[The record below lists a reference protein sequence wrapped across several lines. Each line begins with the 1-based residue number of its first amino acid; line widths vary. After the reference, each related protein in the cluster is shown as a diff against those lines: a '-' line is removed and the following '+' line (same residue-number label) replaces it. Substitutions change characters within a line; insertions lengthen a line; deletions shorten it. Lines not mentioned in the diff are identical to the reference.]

1 MLQNNIA
8 KKNDNQL
15 VEFSANGEKVK
26 LSPAIVRNYLVNGN
40 GQISDKEVVYFINLC
55 KSQGLN
61 PFIKDCYL
69 IKYGNTTPAQMV
81 VSKDVFLKR
90 AERNSEFD
98 GLDAGIIVI
107 NNESGELTYRK
118 GAFYLKDREE
128 VVGGWADVFR
138 KNVSHPTHIEV
149 SFEEYAGRTKDG
161 KLNSQWSTK
170 AATMIRKVAITQALR
185 ETFPNDFQQMYSEE
199 EMNVDMKL
207 DETPIQQPTQS
218 IEQAPVQPQTYSQPE
233 EPQGAQPEGVSLV

>member
-26 LSPAIVRNYLVNGN
+26 LSPAIVKKYLVNGN
-40 GQISDKEVVYFINLC
+40 GDVSDDEIVYFINLC

-69 IKYGNTTPAQMV
+69 IKYGISPAQMV

-138 KNVSHPTHIEV
+138 KNISHPTHIEV
-149 SFEEYAGRTKDG
+149 SVEEYVGKTKDG

-170 AATMIRKVAITQALR
+170 MATMIRKVAITQALR
-185 ETFPNDFQQMYSEE
+185 ETFPNDFQKMYAAE
-199 EMNVDMKL
+199 EMNVDVKL
-207 DETPIQQPTQS
+207 DEAPIQQPTN
-218 IEQAPVQPQTYSQPE
+218 IVEQAPVQPQTYSPPE
-233 EPQGAQPEGVSLV
+233 EPQPEGVSLV

>member
-26 LSPAIVRNYLVNGN
+26 LSPAIVKKYLVNGN
-40 GQISDKEVVYFINLC
+40 GDVSDDEIVYFINLC

-69 IKYGNTTPAQMV
+69 IKYGISPAQMV

-138 KNVSHPTHIEV
+138 KNISHPTHIEV
-149 SFEEYAGRTKDG
+149 SVEEYVGKTKDG

-170 AATMIRKVAITQALR
+170 MATMIRKVAITQALR
-185 ETFPNDFQQMYSEE
+185 ETFPNDFQKMYAAE
-199 EMNVDMKL
+199 EMNVDVKL
-207 DETPIQQPTQS
+207 DEAPIQQPTN
-218 IEQAPVQPQTYSQPE
+218 IVEQAPVQPQTYLQPE
-233 EPQGAQPEGVSLV
+233 EPQGSQPEGVSLV

>member
-40 GQISDKEVVYFINLC
+40 GQITDQEIVYFINLC

-69 IKYGNTTPAQMV
+69 IKYGNTLPAQMV

-118 GAFYLKDREE
+118 GAFYREE

-138 KNVSHPTHIEV
+138 KNISHPTHIEV
-149 SFEEYAGRTKDG
+149 PVEEYAGRTKDG

-170 AATMIRKVAITQALR
+170 MATMIRKVAITQALR
-185 ETFPNDFQQMYSEE
+185 ETFPNDFQSLYSEE
-199 EMNVDMKL
+199 EMNVEMKL
-207 DETPIQQPTQS
+207 DETQIQQPTQP
-218 IEQAPVQPQTYSQPE
+218 IEQAPVQPQTYSQPD
-233 EPQGAQPEGVSLV
+233 EPQPEGVSLV

>member
-1 MLQNNIA
+1 MLQNNISN
-8 KKNDNQL
+8 KKENQL

-40 GQISDKEVVYFINLC
+40 GQITDQEVVYFINLC

-69 IKYGNTTPAQMV
+69 IKYGSTTPAQMV

-138 KNVSHPTHIEV
+138 KNISHPTHIEV
-149 SFEEYAGRTKDG
+149 SVEEYVGKTKDG
-161 KLNSQWSTK
+161 KLNSQWASK
-170 AATMIRKVAITQALR
+170 MATMVRKVAITQALR

-218 IEQAPVQPQTYSQPE
+218 IEQAPVQPTYQESQE
-233 EPQGAQPEGVSLV
+233 QPEGVSLV

>member
-26 LSPAIVRNYLVNGN
+26 LSPVIVKKYLVNGN
-40 GQISDKEVVYFINLC
+40 GDVSDDEIVYFINLC

-69 IKYGNTTPAQMV
+69 IKYGISPAQMV

-138 KNVSHPTHIEV
+138 KNISHPTHIEV
-149 SFEEYAGRTKDG
+149 SVGEYVGKTKDG

-170 AATMIRKVAITQALR
+170 MATMIRKVAITQALR
-185 ETFPNDFQQMYSEE
+185 ETFPNDFQKMYAAE
-199 EMNVDMKL
+199 EMNVDVKL
-207 DETPIQQPTQS
+207 DEAPIQQPTN
-218 IEQAPVQPQTYSQPE
+218 IVEQAPVQPQTYSQPE
-233 EPQGAQPEGVSLV
+233 EPQPEGVSLV

>member
-40 GQISDKEVVYFINLC
+40 GQITDQEVVYFINLC

-69 IKYGNTTPAQMV
+69 IKYGSTTPAQMV

-98 GLDAGIIVI
+98 GF
-107 NNESGELTYRK
+107 SRK
-118 GAFYLKDREE
+118 M
-128 VVGGWADVFR
+128 ADIPR
-138 KNVSHPTHIEV
+138 KIFSKKGCNLCKQNVL
-149 SFEEYAGRTKDG
+149 Y
-161 KLNSQWSTK
+161 
-170 AATMIRKVAITQALR
+170 
-185 ETFPNDFQQMYSEE
+185 Y
-199 EMNVDMKL
+199 
-207 DETPIQQPTQS
+207 
-218 IEQAPVQPQTYSQPE
+218 
-233 EPQGAQPEGVSLV
+233 

>member
-8 KKNDNQL
+8 KKDNSSQL
-15 VEFSANGEKVK
+15 VEFTANGEKIK
-26 LSPAIVRNYLVNGN
+26 LSPAIVRSYLVNGN
-40 GQISDKEVVYFINLC
+40 GQITDQEVVYFINLC

-69 IKYGNTTPAQMV
+69 IKYGNSTPAQMV

-98 GLDAGIIVI
+98 GLEAGIIVV

-118 GAFYLKDREE
+118 GAFYLKEQEE
-128 VVGGWADVFR
+128 VVGGWADVYK
-138 KNVSHPTHIEV
+138 KNISHPTHIEV
-149 SFEEYAGRTKDG
+149 AFDEYAGRKNDG
-161 KLNSQWSTK
+161 TLNSQWSSK

-199 EMNVDMKL
+199 EMNVDMKF
-207 DETPIQQPTQS
+207 DETPIQQPQEQIVQEAPRQS
-218 IEQAPVQPQTYSQPE
+218 QPQ
-233 EPQGAQPEGVSLV
+233 AEGVSLV

>member
-26 LSPAIVRNYLVNGN
+26 LSPTIVKKYLVNGN
-40 GQISDKEVVYFINLC
+40 GDVSDDEIVYFINLC

-69 IKYGNTTPAQMV
+69 IKYGISPAQMV

-138 KNVSHPTHIEV
+138 KNISHPTHIEV
-149 SFEEYAGRTKDG
+149 SVEEYIGKTKDG

-170 AATMIRKVAITQALR
+170 MATMIRKVAITQALR
-185 ETFPNDFQQMYSEE
+185 ETFPNDFQKMYAAE
-199 EMNVDMKL
+199 EMNVDVKL
-207 DETPIQQPTQS
+207 DEAPIQQPTN
-218 IEQAPVQPQTYSQPE
+218 IVEQAPVQPQTYSQPE
-233 EPQGAQPEGVSLV
+233 EPQPEGVSLV

>member
-26 LSPAIVRNYLVNGN
+26 LSPAIVKKYLVNGN
-40 GQISDKEVVYFINLC
+40 GDVSDDEIVYFINLC

-69 IKYGNTTPAQMV
+69 IKYGISPAQMV

-138 KNVSHPTHIEV
+138 KNISHPTHIEV
-149 SFEEYAGRTKDG
+149 SVEEYAGKTKDG

-170 AATMIRKVAITQALR
+170 MATMIRKVAITQALR
-185 ETFPNDFQQMYSEE
+185 ETFPNDFQKMYAAE
-199 EMNVDMKL
+199 EMNVDVKL
-207 DETPIQQPTQS
+207 DEAPIQQPTN
-218 IEQAPVQPQTYSQPE
+218 IVEQAPVQPQTYLQPE
-233 EPQGAQPEGVSLV
+233 EPQPEGVSLV

>member
-40 GQISDKEVVYFINLC
+40 GQITDQEVVYFINLC

-138 KNVSHPTHIEV
+138 KNTSHPTHIEV
-149 SFEEYAGRTKDG
+149 SVEEYAGRTKDG
-161 KLNSQWSTK
+161 KLNSQWASK
-170 AATMIRKVAITQALR
+170 MGTMVRKVAITQALR

-207 DETPIQQPTQS
+207 DETPIQQPTN
-218 IEQAPVQPQTYSQPE
+218 IVEQAPVQPQTYSQSD
-233 EPQGAQPEGVSLV
+233 EPQPEGVSLV

>member
-26 LSPAIVRNYLVNGN
+26 LSPAIVKKYLVNGN
-40 GQISDKEVVYFINLC
+40 GDVSDDEIVYFINLC

-69 IKYGNTTPAQMV
+69 IKYGISPAQMV

-138 KNVSHPTHIEV
+138 KNISHPTHIEV
-149 SFEEYAGRTKDG
+149 SVEEYVQKTKDG

-170 AATMIRKVAITQALR
+170 MATMIRKVAITQALR
-185 ETFPNDFQQMYSEE
+185 ETFPNDFQKMYAAE
-199 EMNVDMKL
+199 EMNVDVKL
-207 DETPIQQPTQS
+207 DEAPIQQPTN
-218 IEQAPVQPQTYSQPE
+218 IVEQAPVQPQTYSQPE
-233 EPQGAQPEGVSLV
+233 EPQPEGVSLV

>member
-26 LSPAIVRNYLVNGN
+26 LSPAMVKKYLVNGN
-40 GQISDKEVVYFINLC
+40 GDVSDDEIVYFINLC

-69 IKYGNTTPAQMV
+69 IKYGISPAQMV

-138 KNVSHPTHIEV
+138 KNISHPTHIEV
-149 SFEEYAGRTKDG
+149 SVEEYVGKTKDG

-170 AATMIRKVAITQALR
+170 MATMIRKVAITQALR
-185 ETFPNDFQQMYSEE
+185 ETFPNDFQKMYAAE
-199 EMNVDMKL
+199 EMNVDVKL
-207 DETPIQQPTQS
+207 DEAPIQQPTN
-218 IEQAPVQPQTYSQPE
+218 IVEQAPVQPQTYSQPE
-233 EPQGAQPEGVSLV
+233 EPQPEGVSLV

>member
-40 GQISDKEVVYFINLC
+40 GQISDQEVVYFI
-55 KSQGLN
+55 
-61 PFIKDCYL
+61 IKDCYL
-69 IKYGNTTPAQMV
+69 IKYGNTSPAQMV

-118 GAFYLKDREE
+118 GAFYLKDCEE

-149 SFEEYAGRTKDG
+149 SVEEYAGRTKDG
-161 KLNSQWSTK
+161 KLNSQWASK
-170 AATMIRKVAITQALR
+170 MATMVRKVAITQALR

-207 DETPIQQPTQS
+207 DETPIQQPTQP

-233 EPQGAQPEGVSLV
+233 EPQELQPEGVSLV

>member
-26 LSPAIVRNYLVNGN
+26 LSPGIVKKYLVNGN
-40 GQISDKEVVYFINLC
+40 GDVSDDEIVYFINLC

-69 IKYGNTTPAQMV
+69 IKYGISPAQMV

-138 KNVSHPTHIEV
+138 KNISHPTHIEV
-149 SFEEYAGRTKDG
+149 SVEEYVGKTKDG

-170 AATMIRKVAITQALR
+170 MATMIRKVAITQALR
-185 ETFPNDFQQMYSEE
+185 ETFPNDFQKMYAAE
-199 EMNVDMKL
+199 EMNVDVKL
-207 DETPIQQPTQS
+207 DEAPIQQPTN
-218 IEQAPVQPQTYSQPE
+218 IVEQAPVQPQTYSQPE
-233 EPQGAQPEGVSLV
+233 EPQPEGVSLV

>member
-26 LSPAIVRNYLVNGN
+26 LSPAMVKKYLVNGN
-40 GQISDKEVVYFINLC
+40 GDVSDDEIVYFINLC

-69 IKYGNTTPAQMV
+69 IKYGISPAQMV

-138 KNVSHPTHIEV
+138 KNISHPTHIEV
-149 SFEEYAGRTKDG
+149 SVEEYVGKTKDG

-170 AATMIRKVAITQALR
+170 IATMIRKVAITQALR
-185 ETFPNDFQQMYSEE
+185 ETFPNDFQKMYAAE
-199 EMNVDMKL
+199 EMNVDVKL
-207 DETPIQQPTQS
+207 DEAPIQQPTN
-218 IEQAPVQPQTYSQPE
+218 IVEQAPVQPQTYSQPE
-233 EPQGAQPEGVSLV
+233 EPQPEGVSLV

>member
-26 LSPAIVRNYLVNGN
+26 LSPAIVKKYLVNGN
-40 GQISDKEVVYFINLC
+40 GDVSDDEIVYFINLC

-69 IKYGNTTPAQMV
+69 IKYGISPAQMV

-138 KNVSHPTHIEV
+138 KNISHPTHIEV
-149 SFEEYAGRTKDG
+149 SVEEYVGKTKDG

-170 AATMIRKVAITQALR
+170 MATMIRKVAITQALR
-185 ETFPNDFQQMYSEE
+185 ETFPNDFQKMYAAE
-199 EMNVDMKL
+199 EMNVDVKL
-207 DETPIQQPTQS
+207 DEAPIQQPTN
-218 IEQAPVQPQTYSQPE
+218 IVEQAPVQPQTYSQPE
-233 EPQGAQPEGVSLV
+233 EPQPEGVSLV

>member
-40 GQISDKEVVYFINLC
+40 GQITDQEVVYFINLC

-69 IKYGNTTPAQMV
+69 IKYGSTTPAQMV

-138 KNVSHPTHIEV
+138 KNISHPTHIEV
-149 SFEEYAGRTKDG
+149 SVEEYAGKTKDG
-161 KLNSQWSTK
+161 KLNSQWASK
-170 AATMIRKVAITQALR
+170 MATMVRKVAITQALR

-207 DETPIQQPTQS
+207 DETPIQQPIQQF
-218 IEQAPVQPQTYSQPE
+218 EQAPVQTYSQPD
-233 EPQGAQPEGVSLV
+233 EPQPEGVSLV

>member
-26 LSPAIVRNYLVNGN
+26 LSPAIVKKYLVNGN
-40 GQISDKEVVYFINLC
+40 GDVSDDEIVYFINLC

-69 IKYGNTTPAQMV
+69 IKYGISPAQMV

-107 NNESGELTYRK
+107 NNESGELTYRE
-118 GAFYLKDREE
+118 GAFYLKGREE

-138 KNVSHPTHIEV
+138 KNISHPTHIEV
-149 SFEEYAGRTKDG
+149 SVEEYVGKTKDG

-170 AATMIRKVAITQALR
+170 MATMIRKVAITQALR
-185 ETFPNDFQQMYSEE
+185 ETFPNDFQKMYAAE
-199 EMNVDMKL
+199 EMNVDVKL
-207 DETPIQQPTQS
+207 DEAPIQQPTN
-218 IEQAPVQPQTYSQPE
+218 IVEQAPVQPQTYLQPE
-233 EPQGAQPEGVSLV
+233 EPQPEGVSLV

>member
-1 MLQNNIA
+1 MLIMLQNNIA

-40 GQISDKEVVYFINLC
+40 GQITDQEVVYFINLC

-90 AERNSEFD
+90 A
-98 GLDAGIIVI
+98 
-107 NNESGELTYRK
+107 
-118 GAFYLKDREE
+118 
-128 VVGGWADVFR
+128 
-138 KNVSHPTHIEV
+138 
-149 SFEEYAGRTKDG
+149 
-161 KLNSQWSTK
+161 
-170 AATMIRKVAITQALR
+170 
-185 ETFPNDFQQMYSEE
+185 
-199 EMNVDMKL
+199 
-207 DETPIQQPTQS
+207 
-218 IEQAPVQPQTYSQPE
+218 
-233 EPQGAQPEGVSLV
+233 

>member
-26 LSPAIVRNYLVNGN
+26 LSPAIVKKYLVNGN
-40 GQISDKEVVYFINLC
+40 GDVSDDEIVYFINLC

-69 IKYGNTTPAQMV
+69 IKYGISLAQMV

-138 KNVSHPTHIEV
+138 KNISHPTHIEV
-149 SFEEYAGRTKDG
+149 SVEEYVGKTKDG

-170 AATMIRKVAITQALR
+170 MATMIRKVAITQALR
-185 ETFPNDFQQMYSEE
+185 ETFPNDFQKMYAAE
-199 EMNVDMKL
+199 EMNVDVKL
-207 DETPIQQPTQS
+207 DEAPIQQPTN
-218 IEQAPVQPQTYSQPE
+218 IVEQAPVQPQTYSQPE
-233 EPQGAQPEGVSLV
+233 EPQPEGVSLV

>member
-1 MLQNNIA
+1 MLQNNISN
-8 KKNDNQL
+8 KKENQL

-40 GQISDKEVVYFINLC
+40 GQITDQEIVYFINLC

-69 IKYGNTTPAQMV
+69 IKYGNTLPAQMV

-138 KNVSHPTHIEV
+138 KNISHPTHIEV
-149 SFEEYAGRTKDG
+149 PVEEYAGRTKDG
-161 KLNSQWSTK
+161 KLNSQWASK
-170 AATMIRKVAITQALR
+170 MATMIRKVAITQALR
-185 ETFPNDFQQMYSEE
+185 ETFPNDFQSMYSEE

-207 DETPIQQPTQS
+207 DETPIQQPTQP
-218 IEQAPVQPQTYSQPE
+218 IEQTPVQTYSQPD
-233 EPQGAQPEGVSLV
+233 EPQPEGVSLV

>member
-15 VEFSANGEKVK
+15 VELSANGEKVK
-26 LSPAIVRNYLVNGN
+26 LSPDIIKKYLVNGN
-40 GQISDKEVVYFINLC
+40 GDVSDDEIVYFINLC

-69 IKYGNTTPAQMV
+69 IKYGISPAQMV

-138 KNVSHPTHIEV
+138 KNISHPTHIEV
-149 SFEEYAGRTKDG
+149 SVEEYVGKTKDG

-170 AATMIRKVAITQALR
+170 MATMIRKVAITQALR
-185 ETFPNDFQQMYSEE
+185 ETFPNDFQKMYAAE
-199 EMNVDMKL
+199 EMNVDVKL
-207 DETPIQQPTQS
+207 DEAPIQQPTN
-218 IEQAPVQPQTYSQPE
+218 IVEQAPVQPQTYSQPE
-233 EPQGAQPEGVSLV
+233 EPQPEGVSLV

>member
-26 LSPAIVRNYLVNGN
+26 LSPAIVKKYLVNGN
-40 GQISDKEVVYFINLC
+40 GDVSDDEIVYFINLC

-69 IKYGNTTPAQMV
+69 IKYGILPAQMV

-138 KNVSHPTHIEV
+138 KNISHPTHIEV
-149 SFEEYAGRTKDG
+149 SVEEYAGKTKEG

-170 AATMIRKVAITQALR
+170 MATMIRKVAITQALR
-185 ETFPNDFQQMYSEE
+185 ETFPNDFQKMYAAE
-199 EMNVDMKL
+199 EMNVDVKL
-207 DETPIQQPTQS
+207 DETPIQQPTN
-218 IEQAPVQPQTYSQPE
+218 IVEQAPVQPQTYSQPE
-233 EPQGAQPEGVSLV
+233 EPQGLQPEGVSLV

>member
-26 LSPAIVRNYLVNGN
+26 LSPAIVKKYLVNGN
-40 GQISDKEVVYFINLC
+40 GDVSDDEIVYFINLC

-69 IKYGNTTPAQMV
+69 IKYGISPAQMV

-118 GAFYLKDREE
+118 GAFYLKDHEE

-138 KNVSHPTHIEV
+138 KNISHPTHIEV
-149 SFEEYAGRTKDG
+149 SVEEYVGKTKDG

-170 AATMIRKVAITQALR
+170 MATMIRKVAITQALR
-185 ETFPNDFQQMYSEE
+185 ETFPNDFQKMYAAE
-199 EMNVDMKL
+199 EMNVDVKL
-207 DETPIQQPTQS
+207 DEAPIQQPTN
-218 IEQAPVQPQTYSQPE
+218 IVEQAPVQPQTYSQPE
-233 EPQGAQPEGVSLV
+233 EPQPEGVSLV

>member
-40 GQISDKEVVYFINLC
+40 GQITDQEVVYFINLC

-138 KNVSHPTHIEV
+138 KNTSHPTHIEV
-149 SFEEYAGRTKDG
+149 SVEEYAGRTKDG
-161 KLNSQWSTK
+161 KLNSQWGSK
-170 AATMIRKVAITQALR
+170 MGTMVRKVAITQALR

-207 DETPIQQPTQS
+207 DETPIQQPTQP
-218 IEQAPVQPQTYSQPE
+218 IEQALVQPQTYSQPD
-233 EPQGAQPEGVSLV
+233 EPQPEGVSLV

>member
-40 GQISDKEVVYFINLC
+40 GQITDQEVVYFINLC

-69 IKYGNTTPAQMV
+69 IKYGSTTPAQMV

-138 KNVSHPTHIEV
+138 KNISHPTHIEV
-149 SFEEYAGRTKDG
+149 SVEEYAGKTKDG
-161 KLNSQWSTK
+161 KLNSQWASK
-170 AATMIRKVAITQALR
+170 MGTMVRKVAITQALR

-207 DETPIQQPTQS
+207 DETPIQQPTN
-218 IEQAPVQPQTYSQPE
+218 IVEQAPVQQTYQ
-233 EPQGAQPEGVSLV
+233 EPQEQPEGVSLV

>member
-8 KKNDNQL
+8 KKDNSSQL
-15 VEFSANGEKVK
+15 VEFTANGEKIK
-26 LSPAIVRNYLVNGN
+26 LSPAIVRSYLVNGN
-40 GQISDKEVVYFINLC
+40 GQITDQEVVYFINLC

-69 IKYGNTTPAQMV
+69 IKYGNSTPAQMV

-98 GLDAGIIVI
+98 GLEAGIIVV
-107 NNESGELTYRK
+107 NNESGELAYRK
-118 GAFYLKDREE
+118 GAFYLKEQEE
-128 VVGGWADVFR
+128 VVGGWADVYK
-138 KNVSHPTHIEV
+138 KNISHPTHIEV
-149 SFEEYAGRTKDG
+149 AFDEYAGRKNDG
-161 KLNSQWSTK
+161 TLNSQWSSK

-199 EMNVDMKL
+199 EMNVDMKF
-207 DETPIQQPTQS
+207 DETPIK
-218 IEQAPVQPQTYSQPE
+218 QPQEQIVQEAPRQSQP
-233 EPQGAQPEGVSLV
+233 QAEGVSLV

>member
-40 GQISDKEVVYFINLC
+40 GQITDQEVVYFINLC

-69 IKYGNTTPAQMV
+69 IKYGSTTPAQMV

-138 KNVSHPTHIEV
+138 KNTSHPAHIEV
-149 SFEEYAGRTKDG
+149 SVEEYAGRTKDG
-161 KLNSQWSTK
+161 KLNSQWASK
-170 AATMIRKVAITQALR
+170 MGTMVRKVAITQALR

-207 DETPIQQPTQS
+207 DETPIQQPTQQ
-218 IEQAPVQPQTYSQPE
+218 IEQAPVQQQTYSQPE
-233 EPQGAQPEGVSLV
+233 EPQGLQPEGVSLV

>member
-40 GQISDKEVVYFINLC
+40 GQITDQEVVYFINLC

-138 KNVSHPTHIEV
+138 KNISHPTHIEV
-149 SFEEYAGRTKDG
+149 SVEEYAGKTKDG
-161 KLNSQWSTK
+161 KLNSQWASK
-170 AATMIRKVAITQALR
+170 MGTMVRKVAITQALR

-207 DETPIQQPTQS
+207 DETPIQQPTN
-218 IEQAPVQPQTYSQPE
+218 IVEQAHVQTYSQPE
-233 EPQGAQPEGVSLV
+233 EPQPEGVSLV

>member
-8 KKNDNQL
+8 KKNDNQF

-26 LSPAIVRNYLVNGN
+26 LSPAIVKKYLVNGN
-40 GQISDKEVVYFINLC
+40 GDVSDDEIVYFINLC

-69 IKYGNTTPAQMV
+69 IKYGTSPAQMV

-107 NNESGELTYRK
+107 NSESGELTYRK
-118 GAFYLKDREE
+118 GAFYLKGREE

-138 KNVSHPTHIEV
+138 KNISHPTHIEV
-149 SFEEYAGRTKDG
+149 SFEEYAGKTKEG

-170 AATMIRKVAITQALR
+170 MATMIRKVAITQALR
-185 ETFPNDFQQMYSEE
+185 ETFPNDFQKMYAAE
-199 EMNVDMKL
+199 EMNVDIKL
-207 DETPIQQPTQS
+207 DETPIQQPTNI

-233 EPQGAQPEGVSLV
+233 EPQPEGVSLV

>member
-40 GQISDKEVVYFINLC
+40 GQITDQEVVYFINLC

-138 KNVSHPTHIEV
+138 KNTSHPTHIEV
-149 SFEEYAGRTKDG
+149 SVEEYAGRTKDG

-170 AATMIRKVAITQALR
+170 MGTMVRKVAITQALR
-185 ETFPNDFQQMYSEE
+185 ETFPNDFQQMQSEE

-207 DETPIQQPTQS
+207 EETPIQQPTQQ

-233 EPQGAQPEGVSLV
+233 EPQPEGVSLV

>member
-40 GQISDKEVVYFINLC
+40 GQITDQEVVYFINLC

-138 KNVSHPTHIEV
+138 KNTSHPTHIEV
-149 SFEEYAGRTKDG
+149 SVEEYAGRTKDG
-161 KLNSQWSTK
+161 KLNSQWASK
-170 AATMIRKVAITQALR
+170 MGTMVRKVAITQALR

-207 DETPIQQPTQS
+207 DETPIQQPTN
-218 IEQAPVQPQTYSQPE
+218 IVEQAPAQPQTYSQPD
-233 EPQGAQPEGVSLV
+233 EPQPEGVSLV

>member
-8 KKNDNQL
+8 SKKENQL

-26 LSPAIVRNYLVNGN
+26 LSPAIVKRYLVNGN
-40 GQISDKEVVYFINLC
+40 GQIDDQEIVYFINLC

-69 IKYGNTTPAQMV
+69 IKYGTSPAQMV

-149 SFEEYAGRTKDG
+149 SFEEYAGRTKEG

-207 DETPIQQPTQS
+207 DETPIQQPTQ
-218 IEQAPVQPQTYSQPE
+218 IEQAPVQTYS
-233 EPQGAQPEGVSLV
+233 EPQEQQPEGVSIV

>member
-1 MLQNNIA
+1 MLIMLQNNIA

-40 GQISDKEVVYFINLC
+40 GQITDQEVVYFINLC

-138 KNVSHPTHIEV
+138 KNISHPTHIEV
-149 SFEEYAGRTKDG
+149 SVEEYAGKTKDG
-161 KLNSQWSTK
+161 KLNSQWASK
-170 AATMIRKVAITQALR
+170 MGTMVRKVAITQALR

-207 DETPIQQPTQS
+207 DETPIQQPTN
-218 IEQAPVQPQTYSQPE
+218 IVEQAHVQTYSQPE
-233 EPQGAQPEGVSLV
+233 EPQPEGVSLV